1 MAQCL
6 IVGIKNLL
14 LVDGSTLSRNVE
26 NAIPCGVVID
36 KKQSSLLF
44 VGVAQVVEHGTH
56 KPNVGSASLP
66 ADTRKFFEIIRFN
79 V

>member
-1 MAQCL
+1 MLFC
-6 IVGIKNLL
+6 
-14 LVDGSTLSRNVE
+14 RN
-26 NAIPCGVVID
+26 
-36 KKQSSLLF
+36 